1 MFFIPWC
8 WKSWKIPI
16 RKKAS
21 RKMVIGRM
29 APSLTSYLPILSLP
43 SLPFLFN
50 LHIYRK
56 PNHGMNDKLVK
67 LTKKS
72 LLCWCKCNLV
82 ALLCTV
88 ALIMLS
94 NIWDLWPLRHFL
106 RVIRKHGLTNKK
118 TKTKTMTNTFW
129 EHLQMTIQEK
139 LRNCWHFWQLRT
151 PKHYNH
157 TGQRLSQFLRCLIS
171 IWICGGG
178 GGERGRVNH
187 SHLIVPSSNQ
197 IKSW

>member
-1 MFFIPWC
+1 MKLYNHMINIPFALSPTKMCYKKVCKKNTNVLFLWC

-16 RKKAS
+16 KKKL
-21 RKMVIGRM
+21 RGKWLLGGWLPL
-29 APSLTSYLPILSLP
+29 PSLTSYLPIPVASLITLSIWP
-43 SLPFLFN
+43 
-50 LHIYRK
+50 IWRK
-56 PNHGMNDKLVK
+56 PNHGMTDKSVK

-129 EHLQMTIQEK
+129 EHL
-139 LRNCWHFWQLRT
+139 
-151 PKHYNH
+151 
-157 TGQRLSQFLRCLIS
+157 
-171 IWICGGG
+171 
-178 GGERGRVNH
+178 
-187 SHLIVPSSNQ
+187 
-197 IKSW
+197 